1 MSENRLHEE
10 ENLEIDLLELMYV
23 LLQKWWMIAIAAIVG
38 AITMMGITAF
48 LITPQYESRSMLYI
62 LSKTTSVTSIADLQ
76 IGTEITEDFMVIAKS
91 KPVIDGA
98 IEIIEEQEGIT
109 FSRREVLDMLSVTN
123 TADTRILVISATSAN
138 PVHACIVANA
148 VAEKTASRMS
158 EIMKSDPPTTVERAE
173 VSSEPI
179 SPSMMKNTILG
190 FLIGAVLV
198 CIVLTIQYIL
208 NDTIKTEEHITK
220 YLDVPTLAVVPY
232 IKGKERKKE
241 ELKRLKGKNEGRK
254 EDDKEEKKTTQK
266 KSDKKRIGNKGEKN
280 EK

>member
-1 MSENRLHEE
+1 MNENRLHEE

-23 LLQKWWMIAIAAIVG
+23 LLQRWWMIAIAAIVG

-48 LITPQYESRSMLYI
+48 LITPQYKSQTMLYI
-62 LSKTTSVTSIADLQ
+62 LNKTTSVTSIADLQ
-76 IGTEITEDFMVIAKS
+76 IGTAITNDFIVIAKS

-109 FSRREVLDMLSVTN
+109 FSRSEVLSMLSVSKTE
-123 TADTRILVISATSAN
+123 DTRILIISATSAN

-173 VSSEPI
+173 VSAAPI
-179 SPSMMKNTILG
+179 SPSMTRNMILG

-198 CIVLTIQYIL
+198 CVMLTIQYIL
-208 NDTIKTEEHITK
+208 NDTIKTEEHIIR

-232 IKGKERKKE
+232 IKGKERKRE
-241 ELKRLKGKNEGRK
+241 ELERLK
-254 EDDKEEKKTTQK
+254 DKGNK
-266 KSDKKRIGNKGEKN
+266 KSSSKDSNDEEDGKIENKTDDTKKKAK
-280 EK
+280 K